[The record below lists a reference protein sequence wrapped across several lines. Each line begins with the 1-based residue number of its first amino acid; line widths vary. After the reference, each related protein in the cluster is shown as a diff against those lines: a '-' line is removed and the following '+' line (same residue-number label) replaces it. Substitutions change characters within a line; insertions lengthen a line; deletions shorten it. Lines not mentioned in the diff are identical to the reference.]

1 MLIDGK
7 EVPINYGK
15 KIKPKPSTEKFIN
28 EISDLPYVPL
38 VLNGFP
44 HNMRIMIEEINGIH
58 YITNFKV
65 CEEVDSNAIFEKI
78 SPEQKEIG
86 QRVMS
91 KDAYRPLN
99 MVKKYLDKKW
109 GAKFKLS
116 RQEFGQKKE
125 EYFRLNTIT
134 KAIINLFETYN
145 DTPESIRKMYYASKY
160 FKNNSGNSQ
169 TDVILKASDNNSTGI
184 SDIPSVIDINDRNS
198 KVKVPVIFLNLKNKR
213 PNTYDFFFKSK
224 DPRIQSLI
232 REFILRHEFGHAYE
246 YIKDY
251 VEKGEAKIIDNETDF
266 KNGTATSKE
275 ILDSEGKANAYAF
288 DTMYRKD
295 RRELL
300 KNSPIKVKSLEKAKN
315 KAREKNIKKVE
326 TLGRAG
332 ADKHSKTLRN
342 TLKSIK
348 KENKHKKELK
358 EENYFNY

>member
-1 MLIDGK
+1 
-7 EVPINYGK
+7 
-15 KIKPKPSTEKFIN
+15 
-28 EISDLPYVPL
+28 
-38 VLNGFP
+38 
-44 HNMRIMIEEINGIH
+44 
-58 YITNFKV
+58 
-65 CEEVDSNAIFEKI
+65 
-78 SPEQKEIG
+78 
-86 QRVMS
+86 
-91 KDAYRPLN
+91 
-99 MVKKYLDKKW
+99 
-109 GAKFKLS
+109 
-116 RQEFGQKKE
+116 
-125 EYFRLNTIT
+125 
-134 KAIINLFETYN
+134 
-145 DTPESIRKMYYASKY
+145 MYYASKY

-169 TDVILKASDNNSTGI
+169 TDIILKASDNNSTGI
-184 SDIPSVIDINDRNS
+184 SDIPSVIDINNRNS

>member
-91 KDAYRPLN
+91 KDAYQPLN

-116 RQEFGQKKE
+116 RQEFGQK
-125 EYFRLNTIT
+125 R
-134 KAIINLFETYN
+134 
-145 DTPESIRKMYYASKY
+145 
-160 FKNNSGNSQ
+160 
-169 TDVILKASDNNSTGI
+169 
-184 SDIPSVIDINDRNS
+184 
-198 KVKVPVIFLNLKNKR
+198 
-213 PNTYDFFFKSK
+213 
-224 DPRIQSLI
+224 
-232 REFILRHEFGHAYE
+232 
-246 YIKDY
+246 
-251 VEKGEAKIIDNETDF
+251 
-266 KNGTATSKE
+266 
-275 ILDSEGKANAYAF
+275 
-288 DTMYRKD
+288 
-295 RRELL
+295 
-300 KNSPIKVKSLEKAKN
+300 
-315 KAREKNIKKVE
+315 KNIFVL
-326 TLGRAG
+326 TQ
-332 ADKHSKTLRN
+332 
-342 TLKSIK
+342 
-348 KENKHKKELK
+348 
-358 EENYFNY
+358 